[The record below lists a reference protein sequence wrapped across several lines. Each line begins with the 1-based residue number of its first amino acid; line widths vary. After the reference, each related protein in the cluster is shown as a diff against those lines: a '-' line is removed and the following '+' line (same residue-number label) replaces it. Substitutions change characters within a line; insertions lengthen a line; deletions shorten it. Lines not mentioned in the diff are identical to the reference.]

1 VCSEAPPARFAG
13 ALKTNM
19 APIHA
24 RIHAVDSGL
33 HAAQQDLEV
42 LQRSDVRNENYY
54 AQQIGTVRTVPSAH
68 GTLHLNPFPGNILE
82 VNAMSGEALNVLCEF
97 DRFPPQRSLM
107 QMRIGL
113 CHALGP
119 KELALT
125 GRGIVIDDPTVVLE
139 SGSAQTRR

>member
-1 VCSEAPPARFAG
+1 M
-13 ALKTNM
+13 KTTTPNK
-19 APIHA
+19 
-24 RIHAVDSGL
+24 SG
-33 HAAQQDLEV
+33 
-42 LQRSDVRNENYY
+42 RY
-54 AQQIGTVRTVPSAH
+54 AQCQVH

-107 QMRIGL
+107 QMRIEL